1 MIEVRSLFGIIKES
15 RSQTSQWNLLN
26 AVTVTNHKIW
36 DELAKL
42 LALLALNRLIE
53 KHLESCNY
61 KIRGY
66 WDNNKFYE
74 EIAFIHPIC
83 AELIGRSIGTNIIN
97 NHPTS
102 DWIKLKFLLKAD
114 LSASKSNLV
123 SDDDDEEIGELTLI
137 LDTNQTVIDEN
148 WLIDVE
154 SPFVVAKSQPDLQ
167 QTS

>member
-1 MIEVRSLFGIIKES
+1 MNVVNCENHPVGDEIE
-15 RSQTSQWNLLN
+15 
-26 AVTVTNHKIW
+26 
-36 DELAKL
+36 KL
-42 LALLALNRLIE
+42 LAPININHFATQ
-53 KHLESCNY
+53 HLESCNY

-66 WDNNKFYE
+66 WDNNNKFYE

-83 AELIGRSIGTNIIN
+83 AELIGRSLGTNIIN

-114 LSASKSNLV
+114 LSDSENNLV